1 LREFIQYLCVCL
13 LVRSRT
19 VNGRCDEDE
28 VACKKGYC
36 LTWLMR
42 LCTVLVKDEELVSD
56 LMYDRQKLLLT
67 IATLYPGYTIQPVVK
82 LV

>member
-1 LREFIQYLCVCL
+1 
-13 LVRSRT
+13 
-19 VNGRCDEDE
+19 
-28 VACKKGYC
+28 
-36 LTWLMR
+36 MR

-82 LV
+82 LVWQPVWQQVVSCKHGFSSPIDSNCT